1 VVSQH
6 LVDEIDIKIIELLR
20 KDSSNTFVDI
30 SKHIGISDGAVNM
43 RIRRLLQKGIIGK
56 FTINVD
62 NSYLGYGYVGFI
74 GINTAPVGSSIQHIM
89 DNLSLIDEI
98 LEIHEMYGR
107 YDLFIKICAKS
118 LEDMRNIIEN
128 KISKLPDIRETELLN
143 VLKTVK
149 EKWEAGMKT
158 VKQCDFCPHMIWQ
171 WMLNP

>member
-6 LVDEIDIKIIELLR
+6 LVDEIDIKIIELLQ

-62 NSYLGYGYVGFI
+62 NGYLGYGYVGFI
-74 GINTAPVGSSIQHIM
+74 GINTAPVGSSIQHII
-89 DNLSLIDEI
+89 DSLSLIDEI

-107 YDLFIKICAKS
+107 YDLFMKICAKS

-143 VLKTVK
+143 VLKTTK
-149 EKWEAGMKT
+149 EK
-158 VKQCDFCPHMIWQ
+158 
-171 WMLNP
+171 

>member
-1 VVSQH
+1 MVSQH

-74 GINTAPVGSSIQHIM
+74 GINTAPIGSSIQHII
-89 DNLSLIDEI
+89 DSLYLIDEI

-107 YDLFIKICAKS
+107 YDLFMKICAKS

-128 KISKLPDIRETELLN
+128 KTVSSGEIFESVVSLLTSIFF
-143 VLKTVK
+143 K
-149 EKWEAGMKT
+149 A
-158 VKQCDFCPHMIWQ
+158 
-171 WMLNP
+171 